1 MIIRSES
8 IGGNIIK
15 DDENYIVRDNKALTD
30 LVLSSTKLH
39 PNKSTT
45 GHKHD
50 GQEEVYIIQEGWGKM
65 ELDGQTYKILTG
77 DVVLVPAGVFH
88 RVHAGPDG
96 CYFLC
101 VFNGERYDHV
111 AVLGYD

>member
-1 MIIRSES
+1 MILRSHS
-8 IGGNIIK
+8 IDGEIIK
-15 DDENYIVRDNKALTD
+15 DDENYIVKDNKTLTNV
-30 LVLSSTKLH
+30 VLSSTKLH

-45 GHKHD
+45 GHSHTDK
-50 GQEEVYIIQEGWGKM
+50 EEVYIVQDGWGKI
-65 ELDGQTYKILTG
+65 ELDGETHKLLTG
-77 DVVLVPAGVFH
+77 DVVLIKQGVYH

-101 VFNGERYDHV
+101 IFSGERYDHV